1 MVVGQSVMVKS
12 KLIMLRVRVLPFSVI
27 TSFNFITYMQRS
39 TPVALLFCL
48 VLLPQSCFQARA
60 SPIPRS
66 LQPLKDSSAGCLT
79 VIFFL
84 VLSLTIL
91 FIFKKI
97 YVARRR
103 KIDPVSLFSD
113 EFSAPDSNQNG
124 GKSTTKAIAK
134 KSGFYVGLLGSP
146 SWETTRSVL
155 IGGGPVRI
163 SLPPETHTPSYRCVP
178 FGSVTTTTLHKVP
191 AKCEIPS
198 TRPTSSNA
206 LGDKPQ
212 LLNILSPEISRPPP
226 AVVPPKHSS
235 LFFDAKFSLPTRRL
249 SSPLITQHSD
259 FQSNE
264 NITFNSGPR
273 KLVLVS
279 GPSLLQSPTDHFNV
293 SQVSVIPDVQD
304 VRYFSIP
311 KDVTIPC
318 LKFLSR

>member
-12 KLIMLRVRVLPFSVI
+12 KLVIMLQVRC
-27 TSFNFITYMQRS
+27 TSFFGNLLLSVLLLMQRS
-39 TPVALLFCL
+39 TPVALLLCL
-48 VLLPQSCFQARA
+48 VLLPQTCFQARA
-60 SPIPRS
+60 SPTPRN
-66 LQPLKDSSAGCLT
+66 LQPLKDSPAGCLT

-84 VLSLTIL
+84 VLSLIVL

-103 KIDPVSLFSD
+103 KMDPVSIFSD
-113 EFSAPDSNQNG
+113 EFSAPNSNKNG
-124 GKSTTKAIAK
+124 GKSMSKAIAK

-146 SWETTRSVL
+146 GWETTHSVL
-155 IGGGPVRI
+155 IGGGPGRI
-163 SLPPETHTPSYRCVP
+163 SLPPVTHTPSYRFIP
-178 FGSVTTTTLHKVP
+178 FESTTTTTTLHKVP

-198 TRPTSSNA
+198 TRPTSSNV

-226 AVVPPKHSS
+226 AMVTPKHSS
-235 LFFDAKFSLPTRRL
+235 LCFDAKSSLPTRRL
-249 SSPLITQHSD
+249 SSPLITQLSD

-279 GPSLLQSPTDHFNV
+279 GPSLLQSQTDHFNV
-293 SQVSVIPDVQD
+293 SRVSVFPDFKN
-304 VRYFSIP
+304 VRCFFDTQKACPYH
-311 KDVTIPC
+311 V
-318 LKFLSR
+318 

>member
-1 MVVGQSVMVKS
+1 
-12 KLIMLRVRVLPFSVI
+12 
-27 TSFNFITYMQRS
+27 MQRS
-39 TPVALLFCL
+39 TQVALLFCM
-48 VLLPQSCFQARA
+48 VLLPQTCFQARA

-84 VLSLTIL
+84 VLLLTIL

-103 KIDPVSLFSD
+103 KMDPVSLFSD
-113 EFSAPDSNQNG
+113 EFSAPNLNQNR
-124 GKSTTKAIAK
+124 GKSMTKTIAK

-146 SWETTRSVL
+146 GWETTRSVL
-155 IGGGPVRI
+155 IGGCPGRI

-178 FGSVTTTTLHKVP
+178 FGSATTTLHKVP
-191 AKCEIPS
+191 AKCETTS
-198 TRPTSSNA
+198 TRPTSSSA

-226 AVVPPKHSS
+226 AVVPLKHSS
-235 LFFDAKFSLPTRRL
+235 LFFDARFSLPTRRL
-249 SSPLITQHSD
+249 SPLLITQHSD

-279 GPSLLQSPTDHFNV
+279 GPSLLQSQSDCFNV
-293 SQVSVIPDVQD
+293 SRVSVIPDFND
-304 VRYFSIP
+304 VRYYSITKRRVRTMSEIFS
-311 KDVTIPC
+311 
-318 LKFLSR
+318 R